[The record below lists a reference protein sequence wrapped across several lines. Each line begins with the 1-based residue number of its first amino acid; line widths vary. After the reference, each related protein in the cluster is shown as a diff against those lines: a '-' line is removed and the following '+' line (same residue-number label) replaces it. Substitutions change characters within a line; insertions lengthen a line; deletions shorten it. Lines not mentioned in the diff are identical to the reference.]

1 MAAYVGVFEPDAKQI
16 DIPNI
21 RYKFALP
28 NLLAELQDIIDYGL
42 PQGETPYRIASG
54 GENLFIRY
62 EARLVAVFTIDPPLL
77 AMQKEQL
84 RVLALADTER
94 EALFKASLRV

>member
-1 MAAYVGVFEPDAKQI
+1 
-16 DIPNI
+16 
-21 RYKFALP
+21 
-28 NLLAELQDIIDYGL
+28 
-42 PQGETPYRIASG
+42 
-54 GENLFIRY
+54 
-62 EARLVAVFTIDPPLL
+62 VAVFTIDPPLL